1 MRPMVMVIEPE
12 PMLRLTMTKFLQ
24 TSGYGVTACPDA
36 DAAARVLRSSPPQL
50 IVLAVRVLDGRS
62 LEGLRQLREAAAG
75 VPILGVADTAELP
88 SDRALPEQVRFLAPP
103 FDMPD
108 LLRAVRSSLRQS
120 QATRSLE
127 LEA

>member
-1 MRPMVMVIEPE
+1 MRPLVLLIEPE

-24 TSGYGVTACPDA
+24 SSGYGVTACPEV
-36 DAAARVLRSSPPQL
+36 DAAVRVFRSTTPQL
-50 IVLAVRVLDGRS
+50 IVLALRILDGQALAETR
-62 LEGLRQLREAAAG
+62 RLREATAG
-75 VPILGVADTAELP
+75 VPILGVADIAELP
-88 SDRALPEQVRFLAPP
+88 AGAALPDQVRFLAPP

-120 QATRSLE
+120 QASPSLE